1 MYKQRK
7 ISSLILLAGTL
18 AFPMLGHANVS
29 LDAQSVNITQQNG
42 VVSGVVSDDAGPV
55 IGASVVVKGTTN
67 GSITDLDG
75 KFSINGVKKG
85 DILQISYVGYK
96 TKEVTYT
103 GQSNLNISLKE
114 DSQALAEVVVTALGM
129 SRDKKSLGYAMT
141 ELKGDEIAKVNS
153 PNPINGL
160 QGKVAGVQINMGNSG
175 PQSTQRIVIRGN
187 TSLGGNNQPI
197 FVIDGIIIDNEITK
211 TGQGQDW
218 GNDLKNLNADDFESM
233 SVLKGAAATALYGS
247 RASNGVILITT
258 KKGRKGEGLGISV
271 SHTQTWEK
279 IYDTPDLQNE
289 FGSGSSPVWELNS
302 DGSENRR
309 TTAGRSFGPR
319 FDGKPFWVDGQEMV
333 YSAKTN
339 NLKNL
344 YQTGHYMNTN
354 VALQSGSET
363 GSFRFSYS
371 NLKSEGMTFN
381 NEFKRNSFSLN
392 ATQDISSRLKAESG
406 FSYIESTAQNPTY
419 QGGSGSP
426 IYDFMY
432 SIAREYDSD
441 YWLQNKRYISPAGD
455 GYNQEDPYGYS
466 KTLYDYLENRYSQD
480 EKSMR
485 AYLNLDLKLFD
496 WLNFKLKGDIYKLY
510 TTNEAKVMATG
521 ASHYDGS
528 KYSINER
535 KKDQYKVTAMAT
547 AHHTFNDFNISGSV
561 AVEQWDTRGGYH
573 NSSSKN
579 GLRVPGLFDLT
590 NSVQR
595 AETSARYKTDRKRI
609 NSVYAFANMDYK
621 GIYFLDITGRNDWSS
636 ALIYANGKG
645 NISYFYPS
653 VGASWLFVEGLRK
666 HMPEWISFGKIRASY
681 AIVGSDCAPYL
692 TTGTGYYKFDNT
704 FDNPLDKTTYPYYR
718 FDKDQLPNLDLKP
731 EKQHSVEIGLDMRFL
746 RNRIGFDFA
755 WYKTNTKNQILSL
768 PIATETGVNTRWINA
783 GNIQNQGIELMIN
796 TTPIETNDL
805 RWDLSFNLTRNK
817 NKIISLT
824 EGVEKYRLMGGGV
837 DTEAYAT
844 VGGAYGDIYTSYA
857 YKRDENGNK
866 LLNADGSYIRSG
878 KPEKIGSLQPKFLWG
893 ANTTISWKGFTF
905 NAVIDA
911 RFGGDI
917 FSGSYYYGMNSG
929 NVKSSLQGRD
939 TQYGGLPRQ
948 LNDGTGRVVN
958 DGIIPEGVF
967 QPGSVING
975 TDVSGMSFAEA
986 NKQGLIEPLSA
997 YKYYDNVYSWSGG
1010 IREEGI
1016 MKCSWVA
1023 LRELSLHWQVPKKWT
1038 NKFYVQNM
1046 NIGIMARNVGFLY
1059 NSLPDN
1065 IHPEGL
1071 STAYSSEYLENG
1083 GAVFSRNIG
1092 FSVNV
1097 SF

>member
-1 MYKQRK
+1 MYTQRK
-7 ISSLILLAGTL
+7 ISNLILLVGTL
-18 AFPMLGHANVS
+18 AFPMMGHANVM
-29 LDAQSVNITQQNG
+29 LDEQSINITQQNG
-42 VVSGVVSDDAGPV
+42 VVSGVVSDAAGPV
-55 IGASVVVKGTTN
+55 IGASVIIKGTSN

-75 KFSINGVKKG
+75 KFTINGIKKG

-103 GQSNLNISLKE
+103 GKSTLNILLEE

-129 SRDKKSLGYAMT
+129 TRDKKSLGYAMT
-141 ELKGDEIAKVNS
+141 ELKGDDIAKVNS

-187 TSLGGNNQPI
+187 TSLSGNNQPI

-211 TGQGQDW
+211 TGKGQDW

-279 IYDTPDLQNE
+279 LYSTPDLQHE
-289 FGSGSSPVWELNS
+289 YGSGSSPVWELNE
-302 DGSENRR
+302 DGSENRK

-319 FDGKPFWVDGQEMV
+319 FDNKPFWIDGQEFM
-333 YSAKTN
+333 YSDKKN
-339 NLKNL
+339 NLKEL
-344 YQTGHYMNTN
+344 YETGHYMNTN
-354 VALQSGSET
+354 VAMQSGSET

-392 ATQDISSRLKAESG
+392 ATQDISKRLKAESG
-406 FSYIESTAQNPTY
+406 FSYIESTAQNPTF
-419 QGGSGSP
+419 QGGDGSP
-426 IYDFMY
+426 IYDFMF
-432 SIAREYDSD
+432 SVPREYDTR
-441 YWLQNKRYISPAGD
+441 YWLTDKRYISPAGD
-455 GYNQEDPYGYS
+455 GYNQQDPYGYS
-466 KTLYDYLENRYSQD
+466 KTIYDYQENLYSQD

-496 WLNFKLKGDIYKLY
+496 WLSFKLKGDIYKLY
-510 TTNEAKVMATG
+510 TTNESKIMAKG

-528 KYSINER
+528 AYIIDEK

-561 AVEQWDTRGGYH
+561 AVEQWDTKSGYH
-573 NSSSKN
+573 KSSSKN
-579 GLRVPGLFDLT
+579 GLRVPGLFDMT

-595 AETSARYKTDRKRI
+595 AETSVRYNTLRKRI

-666 HMPEWISFGKIRASY
+666 HMPDWISFGKLRASY

-704 FDNPLDKTTYPYYR
+704 FDNPLDKTTYPYYK
-718 FDKDQLPNLDLKP
+718 FDKNELPNPDLKP
-731 EKQHSVEIGLDMRFL
+731 EKQHSVEVGLDMRFL
-746 RNRIGFDFA
+746 ENRLGFDFA
-755 WYKTNTKNQILSL
+755 WYKTNTKNQILAL
-768 PIATETGVNTRWINA
+768 PIANETGVMTRWINA
-783 GNIQNQGIELMIN
+783 GNIQNQGIELLL
-796 TTPIETNDL
+796 TATPVQTKDWN
-805 RWDLSFNLTRNK
+805 WDISVNLTKNS
-817 NKIISLT
+817 NKIVSLAP
-824 EGVEKYRLMGGGV
+824 GVDKYRLPGGGN

-844 VGGAYGDIYTSYA
+844 VGGAYGDIFTSYA
-857 YKRDENGNK
+857 YKRDDKGNK
-866 LLNADGSYIRSG
+866 LMNGDGSYIRSG
-878 KPEKIGSLQPKFLWG
+878 KPEKIGSIQPKFLWG
-893 ANTTISWKGFTF
+893 ANTSVSWKGFTF

-917 FSGSYYYGMNSG
+917 FSGSYNYGMSSG
-929 NVKSSLQGRD
+929 NIKSSLKFRD
-939 TQYGGLPRQ
+939 SQYGGLPRT
-948 LNDGTGRVVN
+948 LKDGRVVN
-958 DGIIPEGVF
+958 DGVIPEGVF
-967 QPGSVING
+967 QQG
-975 TDVSGMSFAEA
+975 TMLGGKDVSGMSFAEA
-986 NKQGLIEPLSA
+986 HKQGLIEPLSA
-997 YKYYDNVYSWSGG
+997 YKYYDNLYSWASG
-1010 IREEGI
+1010 IREESV
-1016 MKCSWVA
+1016 MECSWIA
-1023 LRELSLHWQVPKKWT
+1023 LREISLHWQLPKKWV
-1038 NKFYVQNM
+1038 NKVYMQNV
-1046 NIGIMARNVGFLY
+1046 NVGIMARNLGFLY

-1071 STAYSSEYLENG
+1071 STAYSSEYMETG